1 MKKKL
6 SLNNLKVQSFV
17 TSEIESEKIK
27 GGTLQNTAF
36 SCLAYISCNP
46 LQCIISNG
54 GPVCLG

>member
-6 SLNNLKVQSFV
+6 KLSEVKVQSFV
-17 TSEIESEKIK
+17 TSEIAADKIK

-46 LQCIISNG
+46 LACIVSNN
-54 GPVCLG
+54 GPVCLA